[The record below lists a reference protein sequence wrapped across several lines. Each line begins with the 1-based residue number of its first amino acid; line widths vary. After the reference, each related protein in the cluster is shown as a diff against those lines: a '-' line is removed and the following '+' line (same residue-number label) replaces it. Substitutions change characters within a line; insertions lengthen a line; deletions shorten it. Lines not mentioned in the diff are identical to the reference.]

1 MLPIRPV
8 EPVPPYEPGPMPPRT
23 PVQALL
29 GFGAVALGVGLLQV
43 FPLLLLSKYVALGA
57 LALSR
62 IARFP
67 KRYEGRP
74 MALAAVILGL
84 LEALAYGVF
93 AAAQAAG
100 LIG

>member
-1 MLPIRPV
+1 
-8 EPVPPYEPGPMPPRT
+8 MPPRT

-43 FPLLLLSKYVALGA
+43 FPLLLLSKYVALGGAMCGLVAAALGA